1 MTRQEIRGYVEV
13 REAAKDFQ
21 TYSSDLLG
29 DRDVRTYR
37 QLPLEADPPRHTQ
50 FRSAVQPLFMS
61 DAIAVHRPAFAE
73 HARKLIAQIRAKGE
87 ADIASEFAL
96 PYVIGC
102 LSIIYNR
109 PQDYEEWLSWGPDV
123 WTAESHQ
130 RGEVTKAGE
139 EVLRDRNFDLP
150 SERDG
155 AILQAY
161 LDRVFDQ
168 AESHPVTDSAKQD
181 VWDFVSQ
188 IEIDGVRINRQ
199 EMQGIAN
206 VLLAGGR
213 DTVIKL
219 VTGLVWHLIG
229 KPSDREFLAA
239 NQDWFN
245 RTIAEMVR
253 FLTPLPKMERATGDQ
268 LGKPDSERDPS
279 KYVLLNFV
287 SANHDREIWPDA
299 DVVDIHR
306 ERKPHLAFG
315 FGRPSCM
322 GMNITEHEVG
332 ALLGVLV
339 NEWPEWQF
347 AAEPEIS
354 WATDFD
360 KSGNEIRYINRFD
373 ELRIRS

>member
-1 MTRQEIRGYVEV
+1 MRKEIRGYLEV

-29 DRDVRTYR
+29 DRDVRSYR

-50 FRSAVQPLFMS
+50 FRAAVQPLFMG
-61 DAIAVHRPAFAE
+61 DAIAIHRPAFAA
-73 HARKLIAQIRAKGE
+73 HARKLIAEIRERGSG
-87 ADIASEFAL
+87 DIASEFAL
-96 PYVIGC
+96 AYVIGC
-102 LSIIYNR
+102 LTIIYKR

-123 WTAESHQ
+123 WTAESHRKGQ
-130 RGEVTKAGE
+130 TTKAGE
-139 EVLRDRNFDLP
+139 EVLRDRNFDIP
-150 SERDG
+150 SERSG
-155 AILQAY
+155 AILQEY
-161 LDRVFDQ
+161 LDRVFDH
-168 AESHPVTDSAKQD
+168 AELNPVNELAKQD

-188 IEIDGVRINRQ
+188 IKIDDQKISRA

-219 VTGLVWHLIG
+219 VTGLVWHLIRV
-229 KPSDREFLAA
+229 PSDREFLAA

-253 FLTPLPKMERATGDQ
+253 FLTPLPKMERVTGEQ
-268 LGKPDSERDPS
+268 IGVPDAKRDPS

-315 FGRPSCM
+315 FGRHSCM

-332 ALLGVLV
+332 ELLSVLV
-339 NEWPEWQF
+339 NEWPGWTF
-347 AAEPEIS
+347 AEEPEIS
-354 WATDFD
+354 WATDLD
-360 KSGNEIRYINRFD
+360 KHGNEIRYINRF
-373 ELRIRS
+373 EKLLVQH

>member
-1 MTRQEIRGYVEV
+1 MTRQEIRGYLEV

-50 FRSAVQPLFMS
+50 FRSAVQPLFMG

-73 HARKLIAQIRAKGE
+73 HARKLIAEIRGKGE

-109 PQDYEEWLSWGPDV
+109 PQDYAEWLSWGPDV

-130 RGEVTKAGE
+130 KGQTTKAGE

-155 AILQAY
+155 GILQAY
-161 LDRVFDQ
+161 LDRVFDH
-168 AESHPVTDSAKQD
+168 AEQNPVTNPADQD

-188 IEIDGVRINRQ
+188 IEIDGTRINRQ

-229 KPSDREFLAA
+229 KPSDREFLAQ

-253 FLTPLPKMERATGDQ
+253 YLSPLPKMERATGNQ
-268 LGKPDSERDPS
+268 IGLPDDDRDPS

-287 SANHDREIWPDA
+287 SANHDREIWPDS
-299 DVVDIHR
+299 DVIDIQR

-315 FGRPSCM
+315 FGRHSCM

-332 ALLGVLV
+332 SLLEVLV
-339 NEWPEWQF
+339 NEWPNWSF
-347 AAEPEIS
+347 AAEPDIS
-354 WATDFD
+354 WATDLD
-360 KSGNEIRYINRFD
+360 KHGNEVRYINRFE
-373 ELRIRS
+373 ELRVRG